1 MKITLAVIG
10 KTEVGFVRQGIEEYV
25 KRLQHYVAFNI
36 QYIGD
41 ARNTRNMSAAQQKT
55 VEGNALLA
63 TLESSDHVVLL
74 DEHGT
79 ERTSVDF
86 SQWLQRKMSSGS
98 KRLVLVVGGPYG
110 FSPEVYARANEQI
123 SLSKMTFP
131 HELVRLIF
139 VEQLYRAFTILK
151 HEPYHHE

>member
-10 KTEVGFVRQGIEEYV
+10 KTEVDFVRQGIEEYV
-25 KRLQHYVAFNI
+25 KRLQHYAQFNI

-41 ARNTRNMSAAQQKT
+41 VKGTRSMSEAQQKT
-55 VEGNALLA
+55 AEGKQLLA
-63 TLESSDHVVLL
+63 TLENSDYVILL

-79 ERTSVDF
+79 ERTSIDF
-86 SQWLQRKMSSGS
+86 SEWLQRRLASGS
-98 KRLVLVVGGPYG
+98 KRLVFVVGGPYG
-110 FSPEVYARANEQI
+110 FSTEVYDRANEKI

-131 HELVRLIF
+131 HELVRLIY
-139 VEQLYRAFTILK
+139 VEQLYRAFTILR